1 MGPKGVFSKEG
12 NFLAE
17 GHKYEKKNLC
27 KYSNAKVGHRVA
39 ITKGSMDYDAG
50 EGCGL
55 ANDKTSGP
63 LPEGSLKSSP
73 SI

>member
-1 MGPKGVFSKEG
+1 MKK
-12 NFLAE
+12 
-17 GHKYEKKNLC
+17 KYLC
-27 KYSNAKVGHRVA
+27 KYSNAKVGHGVA
-39 ITKGSMDYDAG
+39 IPKGSTDYDAG

-63 LPEGSLKSSP
+63 LLEGSIKSSP